1 MKKIPV
7 AVKISVL
14 VFLFVIILAF
24 VFSRPLYNRIR
35 DRVDKTVFLLTDKVT
50 ELTGLTLT
58 YESFSPSILSFLNI
72 KGIKLTDENGTV
84 ILSIKNTRVNYKLNE
99 LIKGNMETFIRSVL
113 VSGVDVD
120 IGQVISVAE
129 KLSDSNKNE
138 KKDTMSIEEILS
150 YVPQDIT
157 VKNISLNYSNESL
170 DSSFVLKDISLLN
183 SMWGNSLEFQMDCAA
198 NAFVKKN
205 NAKYS
210 GSIFLTGSVSES
222 FDKATLY
229 LNVADFTDG
238 TFRIAKTNLMATYAD
253 KAVEVH
259 TIQSVNPFS
268 IKAGYNMETQKIT
281 VALDTEKLNPLSV
294 VSMSGKSEITK
305 KLKEMQFTTTSQVEL
320 DVKALAELAKGN
332 GNGGFDGNLFLSAG
346 SGKSSDFVSYK
357 SSGSFNVPSSLFPGG
372 AVIRYSVNG
381 DDKKVNVTNL
391 SAEGKTILAD
401 CGLSFTFKNMQLSGS
416 VNLSKYVLPNGCEIS
431 TEVFFD
437 PLAKGFMLFSPQ
449 VFLGEK
455 SLTAIQAKVL
465 PQKDSVDFELEV
477 SDYYSYDSG
486 GQFDSGEPGVISLS
500 GSYLTASKFIQTGI
514 SMNRIY
520 VRSVL
525 ELVGEMLDRGQKEK
539 LEKMS
544 DYVTP
549 YMFTGDLYV
558 STNFSSLSYNLPY
571 LVLANTNKDNQLLFI
586 SVNGNE
592 QNVTLDRFDLIF
604 GKIALN
610 ATAGLEFMPGG
621 KNMTFYVDT
630 TASSIPYR
638 FQGAISPEAIK
649 VAGDYGTDVEIQF
662 KKNKEMN
669 GHVLIEN
676 FPLVYEKISL
686 ILSTNTSFAYS
697 PQTGPEL
704 HIERFEAEETDASS
718 AYNPKLVFSGNGT
731 KYGMQFNSISYT
743 DLYSMLQGQADLTI
757 NINDGLFDSVGLNA
771 SLKDSAGSGEG
782 IVFDGIVSN
791 PDQQQLTKD
800 NFLNTLYISALTEI
814 NNFSLNRF
822 MAVKNSNNDV
832 TATLS
837 LSGTLE
843 HPYVLVNVDKLSF
856 LLANEIVYANGS
868 VFLEDNEITINNFA
882 VNQSAWS
889 VKNIAGNVSLKDFTG
904 GMKAVFETKG
914 KKFVSI
920 PMELQIKDSYMAE
933 GKKLPDNMMIQL
945 SSSGMGGSLIKK
957 SAPFDITAL
966 YSSDFISFY
975 SSDNLGL
982 MGTYTFSDGL
992 YASLNAGDKFSCG
1005 ITGTFK
1011 DNNLDMYFSDIVLN
1025 LPVIMDCLAVEDLL
1039 TVSKGVMTGN
1049 LLMSGTYDTP
1059 EFEGSLTLDK
1069 PDFKIPVLFKDSVS
1083 TDNIV
1088 LYAKTNEFELVN
1100 SIYSIGKKQVFRLGC
1115 KVSMNKWALDQFDF
1129 SLNTVN
1135 KRYLPLKFTSP
1146 YVTVSGDVACD
1157 LKANMSDSIISLTGS
1172 IFGDKLDIQSAIQ
1185 NISKAEIEQMDSSK
1199 EIYFKTDL
1207 DLMLGNHIVLNFDPL
1222 LRCIFV
1228 PNTKLK
1234 ISLDSITKSY
1244 VVDGKLS
1251 LKSGDVAYLNRSFY
1265 IKEGSIKFN
1274 PQEIANPKVTIRAET
1289 REKDANNQNV
1299 RIILTAENQ
1308 DLLDFKPRFTSIPA
1322 KSENEIMALIGQ
1334 VVIADLNEIEK
1345 GSDVIPVILST
1356 AGDYALQSFATR
1368 QIENKLRESLNF
1380 DIFSIRTNILQN
1392 TMSYVKDNQQHRDG
1406 NQQIWLGNFFDN
1418 STVYIGKY
1426 LSSAIYVDA
1435 MLNLSVGENIA
1446 NFTDARE
1453 KGFILQPEIGFE
1465 FEVPFTNTRWRYIQD
1480 MDASFRVGMAMD
1492 ATFKDNRFND
1502 YLFNPSFTMS
1512 LLWRF

>member
-14 VFLFVIILAF
+14 VFLVIIIMAF
-24 VFSRPLYNRIR
+24 AFSRPIYNRIKE
-35 DRVDKTVFLLTDKVT
+35 RVDKVAFQLTDKVT

-58 YESFSPSILSFLNI
+58 YDSFSPSILSFLSI
-72 KGIKLTDENGTV
+72 KGIKLADENSTV
-84 ILSIKNTRVNYKLNE
+84 ILSIKNTRINYKLNE

-120 IGQVISVAE
+120 VGQIIGVVERLSAE
-129 KLSDSNKNE
+129 NKND
-138 KKDTMSIEEILS
+138 KKAAPEIEEILS
-150 YVPQDIT
+150 YVPQDVT
-157 VKNISLNYSNESL
+157 VKNISLNYSNKSFE
-170 DSSFVLKDISLLN
+170 SSFVIKDVSLLN

-205 NAKYS
+205 NARYS
-210 GSIFLTGSVSES
+210 GSVYLTGSVSES
-222 FDKATLY
+222 FDKATVY
-229 LNVADFTDG
+229 LNIADFTDG

-253 KAVEVH
+253 KNVEVH

-268 IKAGYNMETQKIT
+268 IKAAYNLDTQKAT
-281 VALDTEKLNPLSV
+281 VSLDTEKLNPLSV

-305 KLKEMQFTTTSQVEL
+305 KLKDMQFTTSSQVEL
-320 DVKALAELAKGN
+320 DTAVLAELA
-332 GNGGFDGNLFLSAG
+332 GGKKA
-346 SGKSSDFVSYK
+346 SDFVKYK
-357 SSGSFNVPSSLFPGG
+357 SKGSFNVPSSLFPGG

-381 DDKKVNVTNL
+381 NDKKVNVTGL
-391 SAEGKTILAD
+391 SAEGKKILAD

-416 VNLSKYVLPNGCEIS
+416 VNLSKYVLPNGSEIS

-455 SLTAIQAKVL
+455 SLTAVQAKVL
-465 PQKDSVDFELEV
+465 PQKDSVDFELEL

-486 GQFDSGEPGVISLS
+486 GQYDSGEPGVISLS
-500 GSYLTASKFIQTGI
+500 GSYLTASKFIQSGI

-525 ELVGEMLDRGQKEK
+525 ELVGEMLDRNQKEK
-539 LEKMS
+539 LEKVME
-544 DYVTP
+544 YVTP

-571 LVLANTNKDNQLLFI
+571 LVLANTSKENQLLFI

-592 QNVTLDRFDLIF
+592 QNISLDRFDLIF

-649 VAGDYGTDVEIQF
+649 VAGDYGTDIEILF
-662 KKNKEMN
+662 GKNKEMS
-669 GHVLIEN
+669 GHALIEN

-731 KYGMQFNSISYT
+731 KYGMQLNSISYT
-743 DLYSMLQGQADLTI
+743 DLYSSLQGQADVTV

-800 NFLNTLYISALTEI
+800 NFLNALYISALTEI

-822 MAVKNSNNDV
+822 MAVKNSNNEV

-856 LLANEIVYANGS
+856 LLANEIVYADGS
-868 VFLEDNEITINNFA
+868 VMLEDNELTVNNFA

-889 VKNIAGNVSLKDFTG
+889 VKDISGNVSLKEFTG

-914 KKFVSI
+914 SKNVSV
-920 PMELQIKDSYMAE
+920 PMELQIKDSYVAD

-966 YSSDFISFY
+966 YSSDFVSFY
-975 SSDNLGL
+975 SSENLGL
-982 MGTYTFSDGL
+982 TGTYTFSDGL
-992 YASLNAGDKFSCG
+992 YANLNTGDKFSCG

-1011 DNNLDMYFSDIVLN
+1011 DQNLDMYFSDIVVN
-1025 LPVIMDCLAVEDLL
+1025 LPAVMDCLAVDDFL
-1039 TVSKGVMTGN
+1039 TMSKGVLTGN
-1049 LLMSGTYDTP
+1049 LLMTGTYDTP
-1059 EFEGSLTLDK
+1059 EFEGSLTIEK
-1069 PDFKIPVLFKDSVS
+1069 PDFMLPTLFKESVS
-1083 TDNIV
+1083 TENIV
-1088 LYAKTNEFELVN
+1088 LYAKSNEFELVN
-1100 SIYSIGKKQVFRLGC
+1100 SVYSIGKKQIFRLGS
-1115 KVSMNKWALDQFDF
+1115 KVAMNKWVLDQLDI

-1135 KRYLPLKFTSP
+1135 KRYMPLRFTSP
-1146 YVTVSGDVACD
+1146 FVDVSGDVACD
-1157 LKANMSDSIISLTGS
+1157 LNVNMEDSVVTLTGS
-1172 IFGDKLDIQSAIQ
+1172 IFGDKLDIESALQ
-1185 NISKAEIEQMDSSK
+1185 NISKAEIEPMDSSK

-1207 DLMLGNHIVLNFDPL
+1207 DLTLGNHIVLNFDPL

-1234 ISLDSITKSY
+1234 IALDSITQSY

-1308 DLLDFKPRFTSIPA
+1308 DLLNFKPRFTSVPA

-1392 TMSYVKDNQQHRDG
+1392 TMSYVKNNQNN

-1446 NFTDARE
+1446 NFTDANE
-1453 KGFILQPEIGFE
+1453 KGFVLQPEIGFE
-1465 FEVPFTNTRWRYIQD
+1465 FEVPFSNVNWRYIQD

-1492 ATFKDNRFND
+1492 ATFKDNKFNN

>member
-14 VFLFVIILAF
+14 VFLVIIIMAF
-24 VFSRPLYNRIR
+24 AFSRPIYNRIKE
-35 DRVDKTVFLLTDKVT
+35 RVDKAAFQLTDKVT

-58 YESFSPSILSFLNI
+58 YDSFSPSILSFLSI
-72 KGIKLTDENGTV
+72 KGIKLADENGTV
-84 ILSIKNTRVNYKLNE
+84 ILSIKNTRINYKLNE

-120 IGQVISVAE
+120 VGQIIGVAE
-129 KLSDSNKNE
+129 RLSAANQNDKKAAPEIE
-138 KKDTMSIEEILS
+138 KILS
-150 YVPQDIT
+150 YVPQDVT
-157 VKNISLNYSNESL
+157 VKNISLNYSNESFE
-170 DSSFVLKDISLLN
+170 SSFVIKDVSLLN

-210 GSIFLTGSVSES
+210 GSVYLTGSVSES
-222 FDKATLY
+222 FDKATVY
-229 LNVADFTDG
+229 LNIADFTDG

-253 KAVEVH
+253 KNVEVH

-268 IKAGYNMETQKIT
+268 IKAAYNLDTQKAT
-281 VALDTEKLNPLSV
+281 VSLDTEKLNPLSV

-305 KLKEMQFTTTSQVEL
+305 KLKDMQFTTSSQVEL
-320 DVKALAELAKGN
+320 DTAVLAELA
-332 GNGGFDGNLFLSAG
+332 GGKKA
-346 SGKSSDFVSYK
+346 SDFVKYK
-357 SSGSFNVPSSLFPGG
+357 SKGSFNVPSSLFPGG

-381 DDKKVNVTNL
+381 DDKKVNVTGL
-391 SAEGKTILAD
+391 SAEGKKILAD
-401 CGLSFTFKNMQLSGS
+401 CGLSFAFKNMQLSGS
-416 VNLSKYVLPNGCEIS
+416 VNLSKYVLPNGSEIS

-465 PQKDSVDFELEV
+465 PQKDSVDFELEL

-486 GQFDSGEPGVISLS
+486 GLYDSGEPGVISLS
-500 GSYLTASKFIQTGI
+500 GSYLTASKFIQSGI

-525 ELVGEMLDRGQKEK
+525 ELVGEMLDRTQKEK
-539 LEKMS
+539 LEKLME
-544 DYVTP
+544 YVTP

-571 LVLANTNKDNQLLFI
+571 LVLANTSKENQLLFI

-592 QNVTLDRFDLIF
+592 QNISLDRFDLIF
-604 GKIALN
+604 GKMALN

-649 VAGDYGTDVEIQF
+649 VAGDYGTDIEIVF
-662 KKNKEMN
+662 GKNKEMS
-669 GHVLIEN
+669 GHALIEN

-697 PQTGPEL
+697 PQSGPEL

-731 KYGMQFNSISYT
+731 KYGMQLNSISYT
-743 DLYSMLQGQADLTI
+743 DLYSSLQGQADVTV

-800 NFLNTLYISALTEI
+800 NFLNALYISALTEI

-822 MAVKNSNNDV
+822 MAVKNSNNEV

-856 LLANEIVYANGS
+856 LLANEIVYADGS
-868 VFLEDNEITINNFA
+868 VMLEDNELTVNNFA

-889 VKNIAGNVSLKDFTG
+889 VKNIAGNVSLKEFTG

-914 KKFVSI
+914 SKNVSV
-920 PMELQIKDSYMAE
+920 PMELQIKDSYVAE

-966 YSSDFISFY
+966 YSSDFVSFY
-975 SSDNLGL
+975 SSENLGL
-982 MGTYTFSDGL
+982 TGTYTFSDGL
-992 YASLNAGDKFSCG
+992 YANLNTGDKFSCG

-1011 DNNLDMYFSDIVLN
+1011 DQNLDMYFSDIVVN
-1025 LPVIMDCLAVEDLL
+1025 LPAVMDCLAVDDFL
-1039 TVSKGVMTGN
+1039 TMSKGLLTGN
-1049 LLMSGTYDTP
+1049 LLMTGTYDTP
-1059 EFEGSLTLDK
+1059 EFEGSLTIEK
-1069 PDFKIPVLFKDSVS
+1069 PDFMLPTLFKDSIS
-1083 TDNIV
+1083 TEQIV
-1088 LYAKTNEFELVN
+1088 LYAKSNEFELVN
-1100 SIYSIGKKQVFRLGC
+1100 SVYSIGKKQIFRLGS
-1115 KVSMNKWALDQFDF
+1115 KVAMNKWVLDQLDI

-1135 KRYLPLKFTSP
+1135 KRYMPLRFTSP
-1146 YVTVSGDVACD
+1146 FVDVSGDVACD
-1157 LKANMSDSIISLTGS
+1157 LNVNMEDSVVTLTGS
-1172 IFGDKLDIQSAIQ
+1172 IFGDKLDIESALQ
-1185 NISKAEIEQMDSSK
+1185 NISKAEIEPMDSSK

-1207 DLMLGNHIVLNFDPL
+1207 DLTLGNHIVLNFDPL

-1234 ISLDSITKSY
+1234 IALDSITQSY

-1308 DLLDFKPRFTSIPA
+1308 DLLNFKPRFTSVPA

-1392 TMSYVKDNQQHRDG
+1392 TMSYVKNNQNN

-1446 NFTDARE
+1446 NFTDANE
-1453 KGFILQPEIGFE
+1453 KGFVLQPEIGFE
-1465 FEVPFTNTRWRYIQD
+1465 FEVPFSNVNWRYIQD

-1492 ATFKDNRFND
+1492 ATFKDNKFNN

>member
-14 VFLFVIILAF
+14 VFLVIIIMAF
-24 VFSRPLYNRIR
+24 AFSRPIYNRIKE
-35 DRVDKTVFLLTDKVT
+35 RVDKTAFQLTDKVT

-58 YESFSPSILSFLNI
+58 YDSFSPSILSFLSI
-72 KGIKLTDENGTV
+72 KGIKLADENGTV
-84 ILSIKNTRVNYKLNE
+84 ILSIKNTRINYKLNE

-120 IGQVISVAE
+120 VGQIIGVAE
-129 KLSDSNKNE
+129 RLSAANQNDKKAAPEIE
-138 KKDTMSIEEILS
+138 KILS
-150 YVPQDIT
+150 YVPQDVT
-157 VKNISLNYSNESL
+157 VKNISLNYSNESFE
-170 DSSFVLKDISLLN
+170 SSFVIKDVSLLN

-210 GSIFLTGSVSES
+210 GSVYLTGSVSES
-222 FDKATLY
+222 FDKATVY
-229 LNVADFTDG
+229 LNIADFTDG

-253 KAVEVH
+253 KNIEVH

-268 IKAGYNMETQKIT
+268 IKAAYNLDTQKAT
-281 VALDTEKLNPLSV
+281 VSLDTEKLNPLSV

-305 KLKEMQFTTTSQVEL
+305 KLKDMQFTTSSQVEL
-320 DVKALAELAKGN
+320 DTAVLAELA
-332 GNGGFDGNLFLSAG
+332 GGKKA
-346 SGKSSDFVSYK
+346 SDFVKYK

-381 DDKKVNVTNL
+381 DDKKVNVTGL
-391 SAEGKTILAD
+391 SAEGKKILAD

-416 VNLSKYVLPNGCEIS
+416 VNLSKYVLPNGSEIS

-465 PQKDSVDFELEV
+465 PQKDSVDFELEL

-486 GQFDSGEPGVISLS
+486 GLYDSGEPGVISLS
-500 GSYLTASKFIQTGI
+500 GSYLTASKFIQSGI

-525 ELVGEMLDRGQKEK
+525 ELVGEMLDRNQKET
-539 LEKMS
+539 LEKVME
-544 DYVTP
+544 YVTP

-571 LVLANTNKDNQLLFI
+571 LVLANTSKENQLLFI

-592 QNVTLDRFDLIF
+592 QNISLDRFDLIF

-649 VAGDYGTDVEIQF
+649 VAGDYGTDIEILF
-662 KKNKEMN
+662 GKNKEMS
-669 GHVLIEN
+669 GHALIEN

-731 KYGMQFNSISYT
+731 KYGMQLNSISYT
-743 DLYSMLQGQADLTI
+743 DLYSSLQGQADVTV

-800 NFLNTLYISALTEI
+800 NFLNALYISALTEI

-822 MAVKNSNNDV
+822 MAVKNSNNEV

-856 LLANEIVYANGS
+856 LLANEIVYADGS
-868 VFLEDNEITINNFA
+868 VMLEDNELTVNNFA

-889 VKNIAGNVSLKDFTG
+889 VKDISGNVSLKEFTG

-914 KKFVSI
+914 SKNVSV
-920 PMELQIKDSYMAE
+920 PMELQIKDSYVAD

-966 YSSDFISFY
+966 YSSDFVSFY
-975 SSDNLGL
+975 SSENLGL
-982 MGTYTFSDGL
+982 TGTYTFSDGL
-992 YASLNAGDKFSCG
+992 YANLNTGDKFSCG

-1011 DNNLDMYFSDIVLN
+1011 DQNLDMYFSDIVVN
-1025 LPVIMDCLAVEDLL
+1025 LPAVMDCLAVDDFLSM
-1039 TVSKGVMTGN
+1039 SKGVLTGN
-1049 LLMSGTYDTP
+1049 LLMTGTYDTP
-1059 EFEGSLTLDK
+1059 EFEGSLTIEK
-1069 PDFKIPVLFKDSVS
+1069 PDFMLPTLFKESVS
-1083 TDNIV
+1083 TENIV
-1088 LYAKTNEFELVN
+1088 LYAKSNEFELVN
-1100 SIYSIGKKQVFRLGC
+1100 SVYSIGKKQIFRLGS
-1115 KVSMNKWALDQFDF
+1115 KVAMNKWVLDQLDI

-1135 KRYLPLKFTSP
+1135 KRYMPLRFTSP
-1146 YVTVSGDVACD
+1146 FVDVSGDVACD
-1157 LKANMSDSIISLTGS
+1157 LNVNMQDSVVTLTGS
-1172 IFGDKLDIQSAIQ
+1172 IFGDKLDIESALQ
-1185 NISKAEIEQMDSSK
+1185 NISKAEIEPMDSSK

-1207 DLMLGNHIVLNFDPL
+1207 DLTLGNHIVLNFDPL

-1234 ISLDSITKSY
+1234 IALDSITQSY

-1308 DLLDFKPRFTSIPA
+1308 DLLNFKPRFTSVPA

-1392 TMSYVKDNQQHRDG
+1392 TMSYVKNNQNN

-1446 NFTDARE
+1446 NFTDANE
-1453 KGFILQPEIGFE
+1453 KGFVLQPEIGFE
-1465 FEVPFTNTRWRYIQD
+1465 FEVPFSNVNWRYIQD

-1492 ATFKDNRFND
+1492 ATFKDNKFNN

>member
-14 VFLFVIILAF
+14 VFIVIIIMAF
-24 VFSRPLYNRIR
+24 AFSRPIYNRIKE
-35 DRVDKTVFLLTDKVT
+35 RVDKVAFQLTDKVT

-58 YESFSPSILSFLNI
+58 YDSFSPSILSFLSI
-72 KGIKLTDENGTV
+72 KGIKLADENGTV
-84 ILSIKNTRVNYKLNE
+84 ILSIKNTRINYKLNE

-120 IGQVISVAE
+120 VGQIIGVAE
-129 KLSDSNKNE
+129 RLSAAGKND
-138 KKDTMSIEEILS
+138 KKAAPEIEEILS
-150 YVPQDIT
+150 YVPQDVT
-157 VKNISLNYSNESL
+157 VKNISLNYSNESFE
-170 DSSFVLKDISLLN
+170 SSFVIKDVSLLN

-210 GSIFLTGSVSES
+210 GSVYLTGSVSES
-222 FDKATLY
+222 FDKATVY
-229 LNVADFTDG
+229 LNIADFTDG

-253 KAVEVH
+253 KNVEVH

-268 IKAGYNMETQKIT
+268 IKAAYNLDTQKAT
-281 VALDTEKLNPLSV
+281 VSLDTEKLNPLSV
-294 VSMSGKSEITK
+294 VSMSGKSDITK
-305 KLKEMQFTTTSQVEL
+305 KLKDMQFTTSSHVEL
-320 DVKALAELAKGN
+320 DTAVLTELA
-332 GNGGFDGNLFLSAG
+332 GGKKA
-346 SGKSSDFVSYK
+346 SDFVKYK

-381 DDKKVNVTNL
+381 NDKKVNVTSL
-391 SAEGKTILAD
+391 SAEGKKILAD

-416 VNLSKYVLPNGCEIS
+416 VNLSKYVLPNGSEIS

-455 SLTAIQAKVL
+455 SLTAVQAKVL
-465 PQKDSVDFELEV
+465 PQKDSVDFELEL

-486 GQFDSGEPGVISLS
+486 GQYDSGEPGVISLS
-500 GSYLTASKFIQTGI
+500 GSYLTASKFIQSGI

-525 ELVGEMLDRGQKEK
+525 ELVGEMLDRTQKEK
-539 LEKMS
+539 LEKVME
-544 DYVTP
+544 YVTP

-571 LVLANTNKDNQLLFI
+571 LVLANTSKENQLLFI

-592 QNVTLDRFDLIF
+592 QNVSLDRFDLIF

-649 VAGDYGTDVEIQF
+649 VAGDYGTDIEILF
-662 KKNKEMN
+662 GKNKEMS
-669 GHVLIEN
+669 GHALIEN

-731 KYGMQFNSISYT
+731 KYGMQLNSISYT
-743 DLYSMLQGQADLTI
+743 DLYSTLQGQADVTV

-800 NFLNTLYISALTEI
+800 NFLNALYISALTEI

-822 MAVKNSNNDV
+822 MAVKNSNNEV

-856 LLANEIVYANGS
+856 LLANEIVYADGS
-868 VFLEDNEITINNFA
+868 VMLEDNELTINNFA

-889 VKNIAGNVSLKDFTG
+889 VKDISGNVSLKEFTG

-914 KKFVSI
+914 SKNVSVPI
-920 PMELQIKDSYMAE
+920 EMQIKDSYVAD

-945 SSSGMGGSLIKK
+945 SSAGMGGSLIKK

-966 YSSDFISFY
+966 YSSDFVSFY

-982 MGTYTFSDGL
+982 TGTYTFSDGL
-992 YASLNAGDKFSCG
+992 YANLNTGDKFSCG

-1011 DNNLDMYFSDIVLN
+1011 DQNLDMYFSDIVVN
-1025 LPVIMDCLAVEDLL
+1025 LPAVMDCLAVEDFL
-1039 TVSKGVMTGN
+1039 TVSKGVLTGN
-1049 LLMSGTYDTP
+1049 LLMTGTYDTP
-1059 EFEGSLTLDK
+1059 EFEGSLVIEK
-1069 PDFKIPVLFKDSVS
+1069 PDFMLPTLFKDSIS
-1083 TDNIV
+1083 TEQIV
-1088 LYAKTNEFELVN
+1088 LYAKSNEFELVN
-1100 SIYSIGKKQVFRLGC
+1100 SVYSIGKKQIFRLGS
-1115 KVSMNKWALDQFDF
+1115 KVAMNKWVLDQLDI

-1135 KRYLPLKFTSP
+1135 KRYMPLRFTSP
-1146 YVTVSGDVACD
+1146 FVDVSGDVACD
-1157 LKANMSDSIISLTGS
+1157 LNVNMEDSIITLTGN
-1172 IFGDKLDIQSAIQ
+1172 IFGDKLDIESALQ
-1185 NISKAEIEQMDSSK
+1185 NISKAEIEPMDSSK

-1207 DLMLGNHIVLNFDPL
+1207 DLTLGNHIVLNFDPL

-1234 ISLDSITKSY
+1234 IALDSITQSY

-1308 DLLDFKPRFTSIPA
+1308 DLLDFKPRFTSVPA

-1392 TMSYVKDNQQHRDG
+1392 TMSYVKNNQNN

-1446 NFTDARE
+1446 NFTDANE
-1453 KGFILQPEIGFE
+1453 KGFVLQPEIGFE
-1465 FEVPFTNTRWRYIQD
+1465 FEVPFSNVNWRYIQD

-1492 ATFKDNRFND
+1492 ATFKDNKFNN

>member
-14 VFLFVIILAF
+14 VFLVIIIMAF
-24 VFSRPLYNRIR
+24 AFSRPIYNRIKE
-35 DRVDKTVFLLTDKVT
+35 RVDKAAFQLTDKVT

-58 YESFSPSILSFLNI
+58 YDSFSPSILSFLSI

-84 ILSIKNTRVNYKLNE
+84 ILSIKNTRINYKLNE

-120 IGQVISVAE
+120 VGQIIGVAE
-129 KLSDSNKNE
+129 RLSTANQNDKKAAPEIE
-138 KKDTMSIEEILS
+138 KILS
-150 YVPQDIT
+150 YVPQDVT
-157 VKNISLNYSNESL
+157 VKNISLNYSNESFE
-170 DSSFVLKDISLLN
+170 SSFVIKDVSLLN

-205 NAKYS
+205 NARYS
-210 GSIFLTGSVSES
+210 GSVYLTGSVSES
-222 FDKATLY
+222 FDKATVY
-229 LNVADFTDG
+229 LNIADFTDG
-238 TFRIAKTNLMATYAD
+238 SFRVAKTNLMATYAD
-253 KAVEVH
+253 KNIEVH

-268 IKAGYNMETQKIT
+268 IKAAYNLNTQKAT
-281 VALDTEKLNPLSV
+281 VSLDTEKLNPLSV
-294 VSMSGKSEITK
+294 ISMSGKSEITK
-305 KLKEMQFTTTSQVEL
+305 KLKDMQFTTSSHVEL
-320 DVKALAELAKGN
+320 DTTVLAELA
-332 GNGGFDGNLFLSAG
+332 GGKKA
-346 SGKSSDFVSYK
+346 SDFVKYK

-381 DDKKVNVTNL
+381 DDKKVNVTGL
-391 SAEGKTILAD
+391 SAEGKKILAD

-416 VNLSKYVLPNGCEIS
+416 VNLSKYVLPNGSELS

-465 PQKDSVDFELEV
+465 PQKDSVDFELEL

-486 GQFDSGEPGVISLS
+486 GQYDSGEPGVISLS
-500 GSYLTASKFIQTGI
+500 GSYLTASKFIQSGI

-525 ELVGEMLDRGQKEK
+525 ELVGEMLDRTQKEK
-539 LEKMS
+539 LEKVME
-544 DYVTP
+544 YVTP

-571 LVLANTNKDNQLLFI
+571 LVLANTSKENQLLFI

-592 QNVTLDRFDLIF
+592 QNISLDRFDLIF

-649 VAGDYGTDVEIQF
+649 VAGDYGTDIEIVF
-662 KKNKEMN
+662 GKNKEMS
-669 GHVLIEN
+669 GHALIEN

-731 KYGMQFNSISYT
+731 KYGMQLNSISYT
-743 DLYSMLQGQADLTI
+743 DLYSTLQGQADVTV

-800 NFLNTLYISALTEI
+800 NFLNALYISALTEI

-822 MAVKNSNNDV
+822 MAVKNSNNEV

-856 LLANEIVYANGS
+856 LLANEIVYADGS
-868 VFLEDNEITINNFA
+868 VMLEDNELTINNFA

-889 VKNIAGNVSLKDFTG
+889 VKDISGNVSLKEFTG

-914 KKFVSI
+914 SKNVSV
-920 PMELQIKDSYMAE
+920 PMELQIKDSYVAD

-945 SSSGMGGSLIKK
+945 SSAGMGGSLIKK

-966 YSSDFISFY
+966 YSSDFVSFY

-982 MGTYTFSDGL
+982 TGTYTFSDGL
-992 YASLNAGDKFSCG
+992 YANLNTGDKFSCG

-1011 DNNLDMYFSDIVLN
+1011 DQNLDMYFSDIVVN
-1025 LPVIMDCLAVEDLL
+1025 LPAVMDCLAVDDFL
-1039 TVSKGVMTGN
+1039 TMSEGVLTGN
-1049 LLMSGTYDTP
+1049 LLMTGTYDTP
-1059 EFEGSLTLDK
+1059 EFEGSLIIEK
-1069 PDFKIPVLFKDSVS
+1069 PDFMLPTLFKDSIS
-1083 TDNIV
+1083 TEQIV
-1088 LYAKTNEFELVN
+1088 LYAKSNEFELVN
-1100 SIYSIGKKQVFRLGC
+1100 SLYSIGKKQIFRLGS
-1115 KVSMNKWALDQFDF
+1115 KVAMNKWVLDQLDI

-1135 KRYLPLKFTSP
+1135 KRYMPLRFTSP
-1146 YVTVSGDVACD
+1146 FVDVSGDVACD
-1157 LKANMSDSIISLTGS
+1157 LNVNMEDSIITLTGS
-1172 IFGDKLDIQSAIQ
+1172 IFGDKLDIESALQ
-1185 NISKAEIEQMDSSK
+1185 NISKAEIEPMDSSK

-1207 DLMLGNHIVLNFDPL
+1207 DLTLGNHIVLNFDPL

-1234 ISLDSITKSY
+1234 IALDSITQSY

-1308 DLLDFKPRFTSIPA
+1308 DLLDFKPRFTSVPA

-1392 TMSYVKDNQQHRDG
+1392 TMSYVKNNQNN

-1446 NFTDARE
+1446 NFTDANE
-1453 KGFILQPEIGFE
+1453 KGFVLQPEIGFE
-1465 FEVPFTNTRWRYIQD
+1465 FEVPFSNVNWRYIQD

-1492 ATFKDNRFND
+1492 ATFKDNKFNN

>member
-14 VFLFVIILAF
+14 VFLVIIIMAF
-24 VFSRPLYNRIR
+24 AFSRPIYNRIKE
-35 DRVDKTVFLLTDKVT
+35 RVDKAAFQLTDKVT

-58 YESFSPSILSFLNI
+58 YDSFSPSILSFLSI
-72 KGIKLTDENGTV
+72 KGIKLADENGTV
-84 ILSIKNTRVNYKLNE
+84 ILSIKNTRINYKLNE

-120 IGQVISVAE
+120 VGQIIGVAE
-129 KLSDSNKNE
+129 RLSAANQNDKKAAPEIE
-138 KKDTMSIEEILS
+138 KILS
-150 YVPQDIT
+150 YVPQDVT
-157 VKNISLNYSNESL
+157 VKNISLNYSNESFE
-170 DSSFVLKDISLLN
+170 SSFVIKDVSLLN

-210 GSIFLTGSVSES
+210 GSVYLTGSVSES
-222 FDKATLY
+222 FDKATVY
-229 LNVADFTDG
+229 LNIADFTDG

-253 KAVEVH
+253 KNVEVH

-268 IKAGYNMETQKIT
+268 IKAAYNLDTQKAT
-281 VALDTEKLNPLSV
+281 VSLDTEKLNPLSV

-305 KLKEMQFTTTSQVEL
+305 KLKDMQFTTSSQVEL
-320 DVKALAELAKGN
+320 DTAVLAELA
-332 GNGGFDGNLFLSAG
+332 GGKKA
-346 SGKSSDFVSYK
+346 SDFVKYK
-357 SSGSFNVPSSLFPGG
+357 SKGSFNVPSSLFPGG

-381 DDKKVNVTNL
+381 DDKKVNVTGL
-391 SAEGKTILAD
+391 SAEGKKILAD
-401 CGLSFTFKNMQLSGS
+401 CGLSFAFKNMQLSGS
-416 VNLSKYVLPNGCEIS
+416 VNLSKYVLPNGSEIS

-465 PQKDSVDFELEV
+465 PQKDSVDFELEL

-486 GQFDSGEPGVISLS
+486 GLYDSGEPGVISLS
-500 GSYLTASKFIQTGI
+500 GSYLTASKFIQSGI

-525 ELVGEMLDRGQKEK
+525 ELVGEMLDRTQKEK
-539 LEKMS
+539 LEKLME
-544 DYVTP
+544 YVTP

-571 LVLANTNKDNQLLFI
+571 LVLANTSKENQLLFI

-592 QNVTLDRFDLIF
+592 QNISLDRFDLIF
-604 GKIALN
+604 GKMALN

-649 VAGDYGTDVEIQF
+649 VAGDYGTDIEIVF
-662 KKNKEMN
+662 GKNKEMS
-669 GHVLIEN
+669 GHALIEN

-697 PQTGPEL
+697 PQSGPEL

-731 KYGMQFNSISYT
+731 KYGMQLNSISYT
-743 DLYSMLQGQADLTI
+743 DLYSSLQGQADVTV

-800 NFLNTLYISALTEI
+800 NFLNALYIIALTEI

-822 MAVKNSNNDV
+822 MAVKNSNNEV

-856 LLANEIVYANGS
+856 LLANEIVYADGS
-868 VFLEDNEITINNFA
+868 VMLEDNELTVNNFA

-889 VKNIAGNVSLKDFTG
+889 VKNIAGNVSLKEFTG

-914 KKFVSI
+914 SKNVSV
-920 PMELQIKDSYMAE
+920 PMELQIKDSYVAE

-966 YSSDFISFY
+966 YSSDFVSFY
-975 SSDNLGL
+975 SSENLGL
-982 MGTYTFSDGL
+982 TGTYTFSDGL
-992 YASLNAGDKFSCG
+992 YANLNTGDKFSCG

-1011 DNNLDMYFSDIVLN
+1011 DQNLDMYFSDIVVN
-1025 LPVIMDCLAVEDLL
+1025 LPAVMDCLAVDDFL
-1039 TVSKGVMTGN
+1039 TMSKGLLTGN
-1049 LLMSGTYDTP
+1049 LLMTGTYDTP
-1059 EFEGSLTLDK
+1059 EFEGSLTIEK
-1069 PDFKIPVLFKDSVS
+1069 PDFMLPTLFKDSIS
-1083 TDNIV
+1083 TEQIV
-1088 LYAKTNEFELVN
+1088 LYAKSNEFELVN
-1100 SIYSIGKKQVFRLGC
+1100 SVYSIGKKQIFRLGS
-1115 KVSMNKWALDQFDF
+1115 KVAMNKWVLDQLDI

-1135 KRYLPLKFTSP
+1135 KRYMPLRFTSP
-1146 YVTVSGDVACD
+1146 FVDVSGDVACD
-1157 LKANMSDSIISLTGS
+1157 LNVNMEDSVVTLTGS
-1172 IFGDKLDIQSAIQ
+1172 IFGDKLDIESALQ
-1185 NISKAEIEQMDSSK
+1185 NISKAEIEPMDSSK

-1207 DLMLGNHIVLNFDPL
+1207 DLTLGNHIVLNFDPL

-1234 ISLDSITKSY
+1234 IALDSITQSY

-1308 DLLDFKPRFTSIPA
+1308 DLLNFKPRFTSVPA

-1392 TMSYVKDNQQHRDG
+1392 TMSYVKNNQNN

-1446 NFTDARE
+1446 NFTDANE
-1453 KGFILQPEIGFE
+1453 KGFVLQPEIGFE
-1465 FEVPFTNTRWRYIQD
+1465 FEVPFSNVNWRYIQD

-1492 ATFKDNRFND
+1492 ATFKDNKFNN

>member
-14 VFLFVIILAF
+14 VFLVIIIMAF
-24 VFSRPLYNRIR
+24 AFSRPIYNRIKE
-35 DRVDKTVFLLTDKVT
+35 RVDKAAFQLTDKVT

-58 YESFSPSILSFLNI
+58 YDSFSPSILSFLSI
-72 KGIKLTDENGTV
+72 KGIKLADENGTV
-84 ILSIKNTRVNYKLNE
+84 ILSIKNTRINYKLNE

-120 IGQVISVAE
+120 VGQIIGVAE
-129 KLSDSNKNE
+129 RLSTANQNDKKAAPEIE
-138 KKDTMSIEEILS
+138 KILS
-150 YVPQDIT
+150 YVPQDVT
-157 VKNISLNYSNESL
+157 VKNISLNYSNESFE
-170 DSSFVLKDISLLN
+170 SSFVIKDVSLLN

-210 GSIFLTGSVSES
+210 GSVYLTGSVSES
-222 FDKATLY
+222 FDKATVY
-229 LNVADFTDG
+229 LNIADFTDG

-253 KAVEVH
+253 KNIEVH

-268 IKAGYNMETQKIT
+268 IKAAYNLDTQKAT
-281 VALDTEKLNPLSV
+281 VSLDTEKLNPLSV

-305 KLKEMQFTTTSQVEL
+305 KLKDMQFTTSSQVEL
-320 DVKALAELAKGN
+320 DTAVLAELAR
-332 GNGGFDGNLFLSAG
+332 
-346 SGKSSDFVSYK
+346 GKKASDFVKYK
-357 SSGSFNVPSSLFPGG
+357 SKGSFNVPSSLFPGG

-381 DDKKVNVTNL
+381 NDKKVNVTGL
-391 SAEGKTILAD
+391 SAEGKKILAD
-401 CGLSFTFKNMQLSGS
+401 CGLSFDFKNMQLSGS
-416 VNLSKYVLPNGCEIS
+416 VNLSKYVLPNGSEIS

-465 PQKDSVDFELEV
+465 PQKDSVDFELEL

-486 GQFDSGEPGVISLS
+486 GQYDSGEPGVISLS
-500 GSYLTASKFIQTGI
+500 GSYLTASKFIQSGI

-525 ELVGEMLDRGQKEK
+525 ELVGEMLDRNQKEK
-539 LEKMS
+539 LEKVME
-544 DYVTP
+544 YVTP

-571 LVLANTNKDNQLLFI
+571 LVLANTSKENQLLFI

-592 QNVTLDRFDLIF
+592 QNISLDRFDLIF

-649 VAGDYGTDVEIQF
+649 VAGDYGTDIEIVF
-662 KKNKEMN
+662 GKNKEMS
-669 GHVLIEN
+669 GHALIEN

-731 KYGMQFNSISYT
+731 KYGMQLNSISYT
-743 DLYSMLQGQADLTI
+743 DLYSTLQGQADVTV

-800 NFLNTLYISALTEI
+800 NFLNALYISALTEI

-822 MAVKNSNNDV
+822 MAVKNSNNEV

-856 LLANEIVYANGS
+856 LLANEIVYADGS
-868 VFLEDNEITINNFA
+868 VMLEDNELTVNNFA

-889 VKNIAGNVSLKDFTG
+889 VKDISGNVSLKEFTG

-914 KKFVSI
+914 SKNVSV
-920 PMELQIKDSYMAE
+920 PMELQIKDSYVAD

-966 YSSDFISFY
+966 YSSDFVSFY

-982 MGTYTFSDGL
+982 TGTYTFSDGL
-992 YASLNAGDKFSCG
+992 YANLNTGDKFSCG

-1011 DNNLDMYFSDIVLN
+1011 EQNLDMYFSDIVVN
-1025 LPVIMDCLAVEDLL
+1025 LPAVMDCLAVDDFL
-1039 TVSKGVMTGN
+1039 TMSKGLLTGN
-1049 LLMSGTYDTP
+1049 LLMTGTYDTP
-1059 EFEGSLTLDK
+1059 EFEGSLTIEK
-1069 PDFKIPVLFKDSVS
+1069 PDFMLPTLFKESVS
-1083 TDNIV
+1083 TENIV
-1088 LYAKTNEFELVN
+1088 LYAKSNEFELAD
-1100 SIYSIGKKQVFRLGC
+1100 STYSIGKRQIFKLGS
-1115 KVSMNKWALDQFDF
+1115 KVSMNKWVLDQLDI

-1146 YVTVSGDVACD
+1146 FVDVSGDVACN
-1157 LKANMSDSIISLTGS
+1157 LNVNMEDSVVTLTGS
-1172 IFGDKLDIQSAIQ
+1172 IFGDKLDIESALQ
-1185 NISKAEIEQMDSSK
+1185 NISKAEIEPMDSSK

-1207 DLMLGNHIVLNFDPL
+1207 DLTLGNHIVLNFDPL

-1234 ISLDSITKSY
+1234 IALDSITQSY

-1308 DLLDFKPRFTSIPA
+1308 DLLNFKPRFTSVPA

-1392 TMSYVKDNQQHRDG
+1392 TMSYVKNNQNN

-1446 NFTDARE
+1446 NFTDANE
-1453 KGFILQPEIGFE
+1453 KGFVLQPEIGFE
-1465 FEVPFTNTRWRYIQD
+1465 FEVPFSNVNWRYIQD

-1492 ATFKDNRFND
+1492 ATFKDNKFNN

>member
-1 MKKIPV
+1 M
-7 AVKISVL
+7 
-14 VFLFVIILAF
+14 
-24 VFSRPLYNRIR
+24 
-35 DRVDKTVFLLTDKVT
+35 
-50 ELTGLTLT
+50 
-58 YESFSPSILSFLNI
+58 
-72 KGIKLTDENGTV
+72 
-84 ILSIKNTRVNYKLNE
+84 
-99 LIKGNMETFIRSVL
+99 
-113 VSGVDVD
+113 
-120 IGQVISVAE
+120 
-129 KLSDSNKNE
+129 
-138 KKDTMSIEEILS
+138 
-150 YVPQDIT
+150 
-157 VKNISLNYSNESL
+157 
-170 DSSFVLKDISLLN
+170 
-183 SMWGNSLEFQMDCAA
+183 
-198 NAFVKKN
+198 
-205 NAKYS
+205 
-210 GSIFLTGSVSES
+210 
-222 FDKATLY
+222 
-229 LNVADFTDG
+229 
-238 TFRIAKTNLMATYAD
+238 
-253 KAVEVH
+253 
-259 TIQSVNPFS
+259 
-268 IKAGYNMETQKIT
+268 
-281 VALDTEKLNPLSV
+281 
-294 VSMSGKSEITK
+294 
-305 KLKEMQFTTTSQVEL
+305 
-320 DVKALAELAKGN
+320 
-332 GNGGFDGNLFLSAG
+332 
-346 SGKSSDFVSYK
+346 
-357 SSGSFNVPSSLFPGG
+357 
-372 AVIRYSVNG
+372 
-381 DDKKVNVTNL
+381 
-391 SAEGKTILAD
+391 
-401 CGLSFTFKNMQLSGS
+401 
-416 VNLSKYVLPNGCEIS
+416 
-431 TEVFFD
+431 
-437 PLAKGFMLFSPQ
+437 
-449 VFLGEK
+449 
-455 SLTAIQAKVL
+455 
-465 PQKDSVDFELEV
+465 
-477 SDYYSYDSG
+477 
-486 GQFDSGEPGVISLS
+486 
-500 GSYLTASKFIQTGI
+500 
-514 SMNRIY
+514 
-520 VRSVL
+520 
-525 ELVGEMLDRGQKEK
+525 
-539 LEKMS
+539 
-544 DYVTP
+544 
-549 YMFTGDLYV
+549 
-558 STNFSSLSYNLPY
+558 
-571 LVLANTNKDNQLLFI
+571 LFI

-592 QNVTLDRFDLIF
+592 QNISLDRFDLIF
-604 GKIALN
+604 GKMALN

-649 VAGDYGTDVEIQF
+649 VAGDYGTDIEIVF
-662 KKNKEMN
+662 GKNKEMS
-669 GHVLIEN
+669 GHALIEN

-697 PQTGPEL
+697 PQSGPEL

-731 KYGMQFNSISYT
+731 KYGMQLNSISYT
-743 DLYSMLQGQADLTI
+743 DLYSSLQGQADVTV

-800 NFLNTLYISALTEI
+800 NFLNALYISALTEI

-822 MAVKNSNNDV
+822 MAVKNSNNEV

-856 LLANEIVYANGS
+856 LLANEIVYADGS
-868 VFLEDNEITINNFA
+868 VMLEDNELTVNNFA

-889 VKNIAGNVSLKDFTG
+889 VKNIAGNVSLKEFTG

-914 KKFVSI
+914 SKNVSV
-920 PMELQIKDSYMAE
+920 PMELQIKDSYVAE

-966 YSSDFISFY
+966 YSSDFVSFY
-975 SSDNLGL
+975 SSENLGL
-982 MGTYTFSDGL
+982 TGTYTFSDGL
-992 YASLNAGDKFSCG
+992 YANLNTGDKFSCG

-1011 DNNLDMYFSDIVLN
+1011 DQNLDMYFSDIVVN
-1025 LPVIMDCLAVEDLL
+1025 LPAVMDCLAVDDFL
-1039 TVSKGVMTGN
+1039 TMSKGLLTGN
-1049 LLMSGTYDTP
+1049 LLMTGTYDTP
-1059 EFEGSLTLDK
+1059 EFEGSLTIEK
-1069 PDFKIPVLFKDSVS
+1069 PDFMLPTLFKDSIS
-1083 TDNIV
+1083 TEQIV
-1088 LYAKTNEFELVN
+1088 LYAKSNEFELVN
-1100 SIYSIGKKQVFRLGC
+1100 SVYSIGKKQIFRLGS
-1115 KVSMNKWALDQFDF
+1115 KVAMNKWVLDQLDI

-1135 KRYLPLKFTSP
+1135 KRYMPLRFTSP
-1146 YVTVSGDVACD
+1146 FVDVSGDVACD
-1157 LKANMSDSIISLTGS
+1157 LNVNMEDSVVTLTGS
-1172 IFGDKLDIQSAIQ
+1172 IFGDKLDIESALQ
-1185 NISKAEIEQMDSSK
+1185 NISKAEIEPMDSSK

-1207 DLMLGNHIVLNFDPL
+1207 DLTLGNHIVLNFDPL

-1234 ISLDSITKSY
+1234 IALDSITQSY

-1308 DLLDFKPRFTSIPA
+1308 DLLNFKPRFTSVPA

-1392 TMSYVKDNQQHRDG
+1392 TMSYVKNNQNN

-1446 NFTDARE
+1446 NFTDANE
-1453 KGFILQPEIGFE
+1453 KGFVLQPEIGFE
-1465 FEVPFTNTRWRYIQD
+1465 FEVPFSNVNWRYIQD

-1492 ATFKDNRFND
+1492 ATFKDNKFNN

>member
-14 VFLFVIILAF
+14 VFLVIIIMAF
-24 VFSRPLYNRIR
+24 AFSRPIYNRIKE
-35 DRVDKTVFLLTDKVT
+35 RVDKVAFQLTDKVT

-58 YESFSPSILSFLNI
+58 YDSFSPSILSFLSI
-72 KGIKLTDENGTV
+72 KGIKLADENGTV
-84 ILSIKNTRVNYKLNE
+84 ILSIKNTRINYKLNE

-120 IGQVISVAE
+120 IGQIIGVAE
-129 KLSDSNKNE
+129 RLSAAGKNE
-138 KKDTMSIEEILS
+138 KKAAPEIEEILS
-150 YVPQDIT
+150 YVPQDVT
-157 VKNISLNYSNESL
+157 VKNISLNYSNESFE
-170 DSSFVLKDISLLN
+170 SSFVIKDVSLLN

-205 NAKYS
+205 NARYS
-210 GSIFLTGSVSES
+210 GSVYLTGSVSES
-222 FDKATLY
+222 FDKSTVY
-229 LNVADFTDG
+229 LNIADFTDG
-238 TFRIAKTNLMATYAD
+238 SFRVAKTNLMATYAD
-253 KAVEVH
+253 KNIEVH

-268 IKAGYNMETQKIT
+268 IKASYNLDTQKAT
-281 VALDTEKLNPLSV
+281 VSLDTEKLNPLSV
-294 VSMSGKSEITK
+294 VSMAGKSDITK
-305 KLKEMQFTTTSQVEL
+305 KLKDMQFTTSSHVEL
-320 DVKALAELAKGN
+320 DTTVLAELA
-332 GNGGFDGNLFLSAG
+332 GGKKA
-346 SGKSSDFVSYK
+346 SDFVKYK
-357 SSGSFNVPSSLFPGG
+357 SSGIFNVPSSLFPGG

-381 DDKKVNVTNL
+381 DDKKVNVTGL
-391 SAEGKTILAD
+391 SAEGKKILAD

-416 VNLSKYVLPNGCEIS
+416 VNLSKYVLPNGSEIS

-465 PQKDSVDFELEV
+465 PQKDSVDFELEL

-486 GQFDSGEPGVISLS
+486 GQYDSGEPGVISLS
-500 GSYLTASKFIQTGI
+500 GSYLTASKFIQSGI

-525 ELVGEMLDRGQKEK
+525 ELVGEMLDRTQKEK
-539 LEKMS
+539 LEKVME
-544 DYVTP
+544 YVTP

-571 LVLANTNKDNQLLFI
+571 LVLANTSKENQLLFI

-592 QNVTLDRFDLIF
+592 QNISLDRFDLIF

-649 VAGDYGTDVEIQF
+649 VAGDYGTDIEILF
-662 KKNKEMN
+662 GKNKEMS
-669 GHVLIEN
+669 GHALIEN

-731 KYGMQFNSISYT
+731 KYGMQLNSISYT
-743 DLYSMLQGQADLTI
+743 DLYSTLQGQADVTV

-800 NFLNTLYISALTEI
+800 NFLNALYISALTEI

-822 MAVKNSNNDV
+822 MAVKNSNNEV

-856 LLANEIVYANGS
+856 LLANEIVYADGS
-868 VFLEDNEITINNFA
+868 VMLEDNELTINNFE

-889 VKNIAGNVSLKDFTG
+889 VKDISGNVSLKEFTG

-914 KKFVSI
+914 GKNVSV
-920 PMELQIKDSYMAE
+920 PMELQIKDSYVAD

-945 SSSGMGGSLIKK
+945 SSPGMGGSLIKK

-966 YSSDFISFY
+966 YSSDFVSFY

-982 MGTYTFSDGL
+982 TGTYTFSDGL
-992 YASLNAGDKFSCG
+992 YANLNTGDKFSCG

-1011 DNNLDMYFSDIVLN
+1011 EQNLDMYFSDIVVN
-1025 LPVIMDCLAVEDLL
+1025 LPAVMDCLAVDDFL
-1039 TVSKGVMTGN
+1039 TMSKGLLTGN
-1049 LLMSGTYDTP
+1049 LLMTGTYDTP
-1059 EFEGSLTLDK
+1059 EFEGSLIIEK
-1069 PDFKIPVLFKDSVS
+1069 PDFMLPTLFKDSIS
-1083 TDNIV
+1083 TEQIV
-1088 LYAKTNEFELVN
+1088 LYAKSNEFELVN
-1100 SIYSIGKKQVFRLGC
+1100 SVYSIGKKQIFRLGS
-1115 KVSMNKWALDQFDF
+1115 KVAMNKWVLDQLDI

-1135 KRYLPLKFTSP
+1135 KRYMPLRFTSP
-1146 YVTVSGDVACD
+1146 FVDVSGDVACD
-1157 LKANMSDSIISLTGS
+1157 LNVNMEDSVFTLTGN
-1172 IFGDKLDIQSAIQ
+1172 IFGDKLDIESALQ
-1185 NISKAEIEQMDSSK
+1185 NISKAEIEPMDSSK

-1207 DLMLGNHIVLNFDPL
+1207 DLTLGNHIVLNFDPL

-1234 ISLDSITKSY
+1234 IALDSITKSY

-1274 PQEIANPKVTIRAET
+1274 PQQIANPKVTIRAET

-1308 DLLDFKPRFTSIPA
+1308 DLLDFKPRFTSVPA

-1392 TMSYVKDNQQHRDG
+1392 TMSYVKNNQHN

-1435 MLNLSVGENIA
+1435 MLNLSVGENIV
-1446 NFTDARE
+1446 NFTDANE
-1453 KGFILQPEIGFE
+1453 KGFVLQPEIGFE
-1465 FEVPFTNTRWRYIQD
+1465 FEVPFSNVNWRYIQD

-1492 ATFKDNRFND
+1492 ATFKDKKFNN

>member
-7 AVKISVL
+7 TVKISVL
-14 VFLFVIILAF
+14 VFLVIIILTFA
-24 VFSRPLYNRIR
+24 FSRPIYNRIKEG
-35 DRVDKTVFLLTDKVT
+35 VDKAAFQLTDKVT

-58 YESFSPSILSFLNI
+58 YDSFSPSILSFLSI
-72 KGIKLTDENGTV
+72 KGIKLADEKGAI
-84 ILSIKNTRVNYKLNE
+84 ILSIKNTRVNYKLSE

-120 IGQVISVAE
+120 VGQIIGVVE
-129 KLSDSNKNE
+129 KLSLANKND
-138 KKDTMSIEEILS
+138 KKNTPKIEEILS
-150 YVPQDIT
+150 FVPQNVT
-157 VKNISLNYSNESL
+157 VKNISLNYSNESF
-170 DSSFVLKDISLLN
+170 DSSFVIKDISLLN

-205 NAKYS
+205 KAKYS
-210 GSIFLTGSVSES
+210 GSVYLTGSVSES

-229 LNVADFTDG
+229 LNIADFTDG
-238 TFRIAKTNLMATYAD
+238 SFRVAKTNLMATYAD
-253 KAVEVH
+253 KNIEVH
-259 TIQSVNPFS
+259 TIQAVNPFS
-268 IKAGYNMETQKIT
+268 IKAAYNMDTQK
-281 VALDTEKLNPLSV
+281 ASLSLDTEKLNPLSV
-294 VSMSGKSEITK
+294 ISMSGKSEITK
-305 KLKEMQFTTTSQVEL
+305 KLKDMQFTTSSQVEF
-320 DVKALAELAKGN
+320 DTSVLADLAKGN
-332 GNGGFDGNLFLSAG
+332 KA
-346 SGKSSDFVSYK
+346 SDFINYK
-357 SSGSFNVPSSLFPGG
+357 SKGSFNLPSSLFPGG
-372 AVIRYSVNG
+372 AAIRYSVSG
-381 DDKKVNVTNL
+381 DDKKVNVTSL
-391 SAEGKTILAD
+391 SAEGKKILAD
-401 CGLSFTFKNMQLSGS
+401 CGLSFAFKNMQLSGS
-416 VNLSKYVLPNGCEIS
+416 VNLAKYVLPNGSELS

-437 PLAKGFMLFSPQ
+437 PLAKGFMFFSPQ

-465 PQKDSVDFELEV
+465 PQKDSVDFELEL

-486 GQFDSGEPGVISLS
+486 GQFDSGEPGLISLS
-500 GSYLTASKFIQTGI
+500 GSYLTASKFIQSGI

-525 ELVGEMLDRGQKEK
+525 ELVGEMLDHNQKEK
-539 LEKMS
+539 LEKLME
-544 DYVTP
+544 YVTP

-571 LVLANTNKDNQLLFI
+571 LVLANTSKENQLLFI

-592 QNVTLDRFDLIF
+592 QNVSLDRFDLIF

-649 VAGDYGTDVEIQF
+649 VAGDYGTDIEILF
-662 KKNKEMN
+662 GKNREMS
-669 GHVLIEN
+669 GHALIEN

-731 KYGMQFNSISYT
+731 KYGMQLNSISYT
-743 DLYSMLQGQADLTI
+743 DLYSTLQGQADVTV

-782 IVFDGIVSN
+782 ITFDGIVSN

-800 NFLNTLYISALTEI
+800 NFLNALYISALTEI

-822 MAVKNSNNDV
+822 MAVKNSNNEV

-856 LLANEIVYANGS
+856 LLANEIVYADGS
-868 VFLEDNEITINNFA
+868 VMLEDNELTINNFE
-882 VNQSAWS
+882 VKQSAWS
-889 VKNIAGNVSLKDFTG
+889 VKDISGNVSLKEFTG

-914 KKFVSI
+914 SKNVSV
-920 PMELQIKDSYMAE
+920 PMELQIKDSYVAE

-945 SSSGMGGSLIKK
+945 SSPGMGGSLIKK

-966 YSSDFISFY
+966 YSSDFVSFY

-982 MGTYTFSDGL
+982 TGTYTFSDGL
-992 YASLNAGDKFSCG
+992 YASLNTGDKFSCG

-1011 DNNLDMYFSDIVLN
+1011 EQKLYMYFSDIMVN
-1025 LPVIMDCLAVEDLL
+1025 LPAVMDCLALDDML
-1039 TVSKGVMTGN
+1039 TMSKGLLTGN
-1049 LLMSGTYDTP
+1049 LLLTGTYDTP
-1059 EFEGSLTLDK
+1059 EFDGSLTIEK
-1069 PDFKIPVLFKDSVS
+1069 PDFMLPTLFKESIS
-1083 TDNIV
+1083 TEQIV
-1088 LYAKTNEFELVN
+1088 LSAKSNEFELIN
-1100 SIYSIGKKQVFRLGC
+1100 SVYSIGKKQIFKLGS
-1115 KVSMNKWALDQFDF
+1115 KVSMNKWVLDQLDI

-1135 KRYLPLKFTSP
+1135 KRYMPLRFTSP
-1146 YVTVSGDVACD
+1146 FVDVSGDVACD
-1157 LKANMSDSIISLTGS
+1157 LNVNMADSIFTLTGS
-1172 IFGDKLDIQSAIQ
+1172 IFGDKLDIESALQ
-1185 NISKAEIEQMDSSK
+1185 NISKAEIEPMDSSK

-1207 DLMLGNHIVLNFDPL
+1207 DLTLGNHIVLNFDPL

-1234 ISLDSITKSY
+1234 IALDSITKSY

-1274 PQEIANPKVTIRAET
+1274 PQQIANPKVTIRAET

-1308 DLLDFKPRFTSIPA
+1308 DLLDFNPRFTSVPA

-1392 TMSYVKDNQQHRDG
+1392 TMSYVKN
-1406 NQQIWLGNFFDN
+1406 NPNNSQQIWLGNFFDN

-1446 NFTDARE
+1446 NFTDANE
-1453 KGFILQPEIGFE
+1453 KGFVLQPEIGFE
-1465 FEVPFTNTRWRYIQD
+1465 FEVPFSNINWRYIQD

-1492 ATFKDNRFND
+1492 ATFKDKKFNN

>member
-14 VFLFVIILAF
+14 VFLVIIIMAF
-24 VFSRPLYNRIR
+24 AFSRPIYNRIKE
-35 DRVDKTVFLLTDKVT
+35 RVDKAAFQLTDKVT

-58 YESFSPSILSFLNI
+58 YDSFSPSILSFLSI
-72 KGIKLTDENGTV
+72 KGIKLADENGTV
-84 ILSIKNTRVNYKLNE
+84 ILSIKNTKINYKLNE
-99 LIKGNMETFIRSVL
+99 LIKGNMETFIRSVI

-120 IGQVISVAE
+120 VGQIIGVAE
-129 KLSDSNKNE
+129 RLSAANQND
-138 KKDTMSIEEILS
+138 KKAAPEIEEILS
-150 YVPQDIT
+150 YVPQDVT
-157 VKNISLNYSNESL
+157 VKNISLNYSNESFE
-170 DSSFVLKDISLLN
+170 SSFVIKDVSLLN

-210 GSIFLTGSVSES
+210 GSVYLTGSVSES
-222 FDKATLY
+222 FDKATVY
-229 LNVADFTDG
+229 LNIADFTDG
-238 TFRIAKTNLMATYAD
+238 TFRIVKTNLMATYAD
-253 KAVEVH
+253 KNIEVH

-268 IKAGYNMETQKIT
+268 IKAAYNLDTQKAT
-281 VALDTEKLNPLSV
+281 VSLDTEKLNPLSV
-294 VSMSGKSEITK
+294 VSMSGKSDITK
-305 KLKEMQFTTTSQVEL
+305 KLKDMQFTTSSQVEL
-320 DVKALAELAKGN
+320 DTAVLAELA
-332 GNGGFDGNLFLSAG
+332 GGKKA
-346 SGKSSDFVSYK
+346 SDFVKYK
-357 SSGSFNVPSSLFPGG
+357 SSGNFNVPSSLFPGG

-381 DDKKVNVTNL
+381 NDKKVNVTSL
-391 SAEGKTILAD
+391 SAEGKKILAD

-416 VNLSKYVLPNGCEIS
+416 VNLSKYVLPNGSEIS

-465 PQKDSVDFELEV
+465 PQKDSVDFELEL

-486 GQFDSGEPGVISLS
+486 GQYDSGEPGVISLS
-500 GSYLTASKFIQTGI
+500 GSYLTASKFIQSGI

-525 ELVGEMLDRGQKEK
+525 ELVGEMLDRTQKEK
-539 LEKMS
+539 LEKVME
-544 DYVTP
+544 YVTP

-571 LVLANTNKDNQLLFI
+571 LVLANTSKENQLLFI

-592 QNVTLDRFDLIF
+592 QNISLDRFDLIF

-649 VAGDYGTDVEIQF
+649 VAGDYGTDIEILF
-662 KKNKEMN
+662 GKNKEMS
-669 GHVLIEN
+669 GHALIEN

-731 KYGMQFNSISYT
+731 KYGMQLNSISYT
-743 DLYSMLQGQADLTI
+743 DLYSTLQGQADVTV

-800 NFLNTLYISALTEI
+800 NFLNALYISALTEI

-822 MAVKNSNNDV
+822 MAVKNSNNEV

-856 LLANEIVYANGS
+856 LLANEIVYADGS
-868 VFLEDNEITINNFA
+868 VMLEDNELTINNFA

-889 VKNIAGNVSLKDFTG
+889 VKDISGNVSLKEFTG

-914 KKFVSI
+914 SKNVSV
-920 PMELQIKDSYMAE
+920 PMELQIKDSYVAD

-945 SSSGMGGSLIKK
+945 SSAGMGGSLIKK

-966 YSSDFISFY
+966 YSSDFVSFY

-982 MGTYTFSDGL
+982 TGTYTFSDGL
-992 YASLNAGDKFSCG
+992 YANLNTGDKFSCG

-1011 DNNLDMYFSDIVLN
+1011 DQNLDMYFSDIVVN
-1025 LPVIMDCLAVEDLL
+1025 LPAVMDCLAVDDFL
-1039 TVSKGVMTGN
+1039 TMSEGVLTGN
-1049 LLMSGTYDTP
+1049 LLMTGTYDTP
-1059 EFEGSLTLDK
+1059 EFEGSLIIEK
-1069 PDFKIPVLFKDSVS
+1069 PDFMLPTLFKDSIS
-1083 TDNIV
+1083 TEQIV
-1088 LYAKTNEFELVN
+1088 LYAKSNEFELVN
-1100 SIYSIGKKQVFRLGC
+1100 SVYSIGKKQIFRLGS
-1115 KVSMNKWALDQFDF
+1115 KVAMNKWVLDQLDI

-1135 KRYLPLKFTSP
+1135 KRYMPLRFTSP
-1146 YVTVSGDVACD
+1146 FVDVSGDVACD
-1157 LKANMSDSIISLTGS
+1157 LNVNMEDSIITLTGS
-1172 IFGDKLDIQSAIQ
+1172 IFGDKLDIESALQ
-1185 NISKAEIEQMDSSK
+1185 NISKAEIEPMDSSK

-1207 DLMLGNHIVLNFDPL
+1207 DLTLGNHIVLNFDPL

-1234 ISLDSITKSY
+1234 IALDSITQSY

-1308 DLLDFKPRFTSIPA
+1308 DLLDFKPRFTSVPA

-1392 TMSYVKDNQQHRDG
+1392 TMSYVKNNQNN

-1446 NFTDARE
+1446 NFTDANE
-1453 KGFILQPEIGFE
+1453 KGFVLQPEIGFE
-1465 FEVPFTNTRWRYIQD
+1465 FEVPFSNVNWRYIQD

-1492 ATFKDNRFND
+1492 ATFKDKKFNN

>member
-14 VFLFVIILAF
+14 VFLVIIIMAF
-24 VFSRPLYNRIR
+24 AFSRPIYNRIKE
-35 DRVDKTVFLLTDKVT
+35 RVDKVAFQLTDKVT

-58 YESFSPSILSFLNI
+58 YDSFSPSILSFLSI
-72 KGIKLTDENGTV
+72 KGIKLADENGTV
-84 ILSIKNTRVNYKLNE
+84 ILSIKNTRINYKLNE

-120 IGQVISVAE
+120 VGQIIGVAE
-129 KLSDSNKNE
+129 RLSAANQNDKKAAPEIE
-138 KKDTMSIEEILS
+138 KILS
-150 YVPQDIT
+150 YVPQNVT
-157 VKNISLNYSNESL
+157 VKNISLNYSNESFE
-170 DSSFVLKDISLLN
+170 SSFVIKDVSLLN

-210 GSIFLTGSVSES
+210 GSVYLTGSVSES
-222 FDKATLY
+222 FDKATVY
-229 LNVADFTDG
+229 LNIADFTDG

-253 KAVEVH
+253 KNIEVH

-268 IKAGYNMETQKIT
+268 IKAAYNLDTQKAT
-281 VALDTEKLNPLSV
+281 VLLDTEKLNPLSV

-305 KLKEMQFTTTSQVEL
+305 KLKDMQFTTSSQVEL
-320 DVKALAELAKGN
+320 DTAVLAELA
-332 GNGGFDGNLFLSAG
+332 GGKKA
-346 SGKSSDFVSYK
+346 SDFVKYK
-357 SSGSFNVPSSLFPGG
+357 SKGSFNVPSSLFPGG

-381 DDKKVNVTNL
+381 DDKKVNVTGL
-391 SAEGKTILAD
+391 SAEGKKILAD
-401 CGLSFTFKNMQLSGS
+401 CGLSFAFKNMQLSGS
-416 VNLSKYVLPNGCEIS
+416 VNLSKYVLPNGSEIS

-455 SLTAIQAKVL
+455 SLTAVQAKVL
-465 PQKDSVDFELEV
+465 PQKDSVDFELEL

-486 GQFDSGEPGVISLS
+486 GQYDSGEPGVISLS
-500 GSYLTASKFIQTGI
+500 GSYLTASKFIQSGI

-525 ELVGEMLDRGQKEK
+525 ELVGEMLDRTQKEK
-539 LEKMS
+539 LEKVME
-544 DYVTP
+544 YVTP

-571 LVLANTNKDNQLLFI
+571 LVLANTSKENQLLFI

-592 QNVTLDRFDLIF
+592 QNISLDRFDLIF

-649 VAGDYGTDVEIQF
+649 VAGDYGTDIEILF
-662 KKNKEMN
+662 GKNKEMS
-669 GHVLIEN
+669 GHALIEN

-731 KYGMQFNSISYT
+731 KYGMQLNSISYT
-743 DLYSMLQGQADLTI
+743 DLYSSLQGQADVTV

-800 NFLNTLYISALTEI
+800 NFLNALYISALTEI

-822 MAVKNSNNDV
+822 MAVKNSNNEV

-856 LLANEIVYANGS
+856 LLANEIVYADGS
-868 VFLEDNEITINNFA
+868 VMLEDNELTVNNFA

-889 VKNIAGNVSLKDFTG
+889 VKDISGNVSLKEFTG

-914 KKFVSI
+914 SKNVSV
-920 PMELQIKDSYMAE
+920 PMELQIKDSYVAD

-966 YSSDFISFY
+966 YSSDFVSFY
-975 SSDNLGL
+975 SSENLGL
-982 MGTYTFSDGL
+982 TGTYTFSDGL
-992 YASLNAGDKFSCG
+992 YANLNTGDKFSCG

-1011 DNNLDMYFSDIVLN
+1011 DQNLDMYFSDIVVN
-1025 LPVIMDCLAVEDLL
+1025 LPAVMDCLAVDDFLSM
-1039 TVSKGVMTGN
+1039 SKGVLTGN
-1049 LLMSGTYDTP
+1049 LLMTGTYDTP
-1059 EFEGSLTLDK
+1059 EFEGSLTIEK
-1069 PDFKIPVLFKDSVS
+1069 PDFMLPTLFKESVS
-1083 TDNIV
+1083 TENIV
-1088 LYAKTNEFELVN
+1088 LYAKSNEFELVN
-1100 SIYSIGKKQVFRLGC
+1100 SVYSIGKKQIFRLGS
-1115 KVSMNKWALDQFDF
+1115 KVAMNKWVLDQLDI

-1135 KRYLPLKFTSP
+1135 KRYMPLRFTSP
-1146 YVTVSGDVACD
+1146 FVDVSGDVACD
-1157 LKANMSDSIISLTGS
+1157 LNVNMQDSVVTLTGS
-1172 IFGDKLDIQSAIQ
+1172 IFGDKLDIESALQ
-1185 NISKAEIEQMDSSK
+1185 NISKAEIEPMDSSK

-1207 DLMLGNHIVLNFDPL
+1207 DLTLGNHIVLNFDPL

-1234 ISLDSITKSY
+1234 IALDSITQSY

-1308 DLLDFKPRFTSIPA
+1308 DLLNFKPRFTSVPA

-1392 TMSYVKDNQQHRDG
+1392 TMSYVKNNQNN

-1446 NFTDARE
+1446 NFTDANE
-1453 KGFILQPEIGFE
+1453 KGFVLQPEIGFE
-1465 FEVPFTNTRWRYIQD
+1465 FEVPFSNVNWRYIQD

-1492 ATFKDNRFND
+1492 ATFKDKKFNN